1 MDKPQPTTLTPK
13 ASRTWE
19 QLEDFVRAHVQQFIQ
34 ALLEEE
40 VTELLGRTKSARREA
55 VDAAPGYRNGYGKP
69 RRLTLTSGTITIRR
83 PRVRDL
89 NERFVSRVLPLFK
102 RQTKEV
108 GEMLPQL
115 YLHGLALGDFELALR
130 GLLGDGAP
138 LSPASLLR
146 LKTRW
151 QAEYETWKT
160 RQLDDLEV
168 VYIWA
173 DGLYVKAGLEDTK
186 AALLV
191 MIGALSNGQKVVL
204 AVESGQRESKESWGM
219 MLRDLRKRGLKPWRC
234 TIADGHLG
242 LWAALG
248 EQYPTLAE
256 RRCWNHKI
264 VNVLDAMPKKYQ
276 AETRSLLCTMPYAET
291 QAACEALR
299 AEFTTRYRKLAPK
312 AIERLADDWERLV
325 TFYQFP
331 REHWPHLRTTN
342 VVESPFATV
351 RLRTTAA
358 KRFKRVENAT
368 ALIWK
373 LLQVAESTFRRLKGA
388 ELLPAVYAG
397 AQYVNGRGQRLPTQ
411 PHLAA

>member
-1 MDKPQPTTLTPK
+1 MTQKTVTRGPK
-13 ASRTWE
+13 ASSTWE
-19 QLEDFVRAHVQQFIQ
+19 RLEEFAREHVQHFIQ

-40 VTELLGRTKSARREA
+40 VSELLGRTKSARRDA

-69 RRLTLTSGTITIRR
+69 RRLTLTSGTITVRR

-89 NERFVSRVLPLFK
+89 NERFVSRILPLFK

-108 GEMLPQL
+108 GELLPQL

-146 LKTRW
+146 LKTQW
-151 QAEYETWKT
+151 QGEYETWKQ
-160 RQLDDLEV
+160 RRLGDLEV
-168 VYIWA
+168 VYLWA
-173 DGLYVKAGLEDTK
+173 DGLYVKRGLEDTR

-191 MIGALSNGQKVVL
+191 MIGVLTNGQKVIL

-219 MLRDLRKRGLKPWRC
+219 ILRDLRKRGLKPWRC

-256 RRCWNHKI
+256 QRCWNHRI
-264 VNVLDAMPKKYQ
+264 LNVLDAMPKKHQ
-276 AETRSLLCTMPYAET
+276 AEARTLLSAMPYAKT
-291 QAACEALR
+291 QAACETLR
-299 AEFTTRYRKLAPK
+299 GQFTTRYRKLAPK
-312 AIERLADDWERLV
+312 AVERLADDWERLV

-331 REHWPHLRTTN
+331 REHWPHLRTSN

-358 KRFKRVENAT
+358 KRFKKVENAT

-397 AQYVNGRGQRLPTQ
+397 TQYVNGVPRTLKTPQRL
-411 PHLAA
+411 AA

>member
-1 MDKPQPTTLTPK
+1 MEKRKPTTPELQ
-13 ASRTWE
+13 ASSTWE
-19 QLEDFVRAHVQQFIQ
+19 RLEEFVREHVQQFIQ
-34 ALLEEE
+34 ALLKEE

-69 RRLTLTSGTITIRR
+69 RRLTLTSGTITVRR

-89 NERFVSRVLPLFK
+89 NERFVSRILPLFK

-108 GEMLPQL
+108 GELLPQL

-130 GLLGDGAP
+130 GLLGEGAP

-146 LKTRW
+146 LKAQW
-151 QAEYETWKT
+151 QLEYETWKQ
-160 RQLDDLEV
+160 RRLDDLEV

-191 MIGALSNGQKVVL
+191 MIGALTNGQKVVL
-204 AVESGQRESKESWGM
+204 AAESGQRESKESWGM

-256 RRCWNHKI
+256 QRCWNHRI
-264 VNVLDAMPKKYQ
+264 TNILDAMPKKLQ
-276 AETRSLLCTMPYAET
+276 AEARTLLCAMPYAET

-299 AEFTTRYRKLAPK
+299 VQFTTRYQKLAPK
-312 AIERLADDWERLV
+312 AVERLADDWERLV

-331 REHWPHLRTTN
+331 REHWVHLRTTN
-342 VVESPFATV
+342 IVESPFATV

-358 KRFKRVENAT
+358 KRFKKVENAT

-397 AQYVNGRGQRLPTQ
+397 AQYVDGRQQTTSTQQRV
-411 PHLAA
+411 AA